1 MTRWR
6 SRRSM
11 RWIAGLVSTGRSNK
25 QVAATLYLS
34 EKTIENAL
42 TTIYAKLGVRSRVE
56 LSLRFNLDGPAG
68 VEQSVD
74 DDHRGGGP
82 DLGEDLAVR
91 RHRAF
96 GVGGRGEQG
105 AGADDVARGRAR
117 LGERGEDDLP
127 AAAGLI
133 GR

>member
-25 QVAATLYLS
+25 QVAATLFLS

-56 LSLRFNLDGPAG
+56 LSLRFHLDGPAG
-68 VEQSVD
+68 VQQGVD
-74 DDHRGGGP
+74 DDHRGRGP
-82 DLGEDLAVR
+82 DVPEDLAMR
-91 RHRAF
+91 RHRAV
-96 GVGGRGEQG
+96 GVGGRREQR
-105 AGADDVARGRAR
+105 AGADDVGGGGTRFGQ
-117 LGERGEDDLP
+117 GGQDDLP
-127 AAAGLI
+127 AAAG
-133 GR
+133 RRRR